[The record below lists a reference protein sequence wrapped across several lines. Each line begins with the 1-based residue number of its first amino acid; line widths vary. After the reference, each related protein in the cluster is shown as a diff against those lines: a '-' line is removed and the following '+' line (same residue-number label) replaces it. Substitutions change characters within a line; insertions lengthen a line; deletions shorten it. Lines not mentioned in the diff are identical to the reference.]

1 MKNVTYFI
9 LKPLFALEIFT
20 FYSWLVGYVE
30 KRLDKKAWL
39 TTNFM
44 TSQTEQQIVTI
55 NILPNFSKGED
66 NQTIKFGQ
74 S

>member
-39 TTNFM
+39 TTKFM

-55 NILPNFSKGED
+55 NILPNISKGED